1 MPTLKATFLDCTL
14 ARSPRASST
23 RSLIDTVIALMGPMG
38 VQCEVVR
45 VVDHQVAFGITS
57 DEGRGDQWP
66 SILRK
71 MRASDIIVLA
81 TPTRAGARSSVAQLV
96 IERLEGTCRERDPSG
111 QYPLYGKVAGV
122 LVSGDE
128 GDAHDAAASTLFD
141 LSHLGCVVP
150 PNSDCCW
157 IRAAGTGRDVGGEVA
172 LQTHRTAR
180 YLAHN
185 TVWFARLLREH
196 RIPTDLR
203 RLDAEARVASR
214 R

>member
-1 MPTLKATFLDCTL
+1 MPTLKTTFLDCTL

-23 RSLIDTVIALMGPMG
+23 RTLIDTVIELMAPMG

-45 VVDHQVAFGITS
+45 VVDHRVAFGVTS
-57 DEGRGDQWP
+57 DEGQGDQWP

-71 MRASDIIVLA
+71 LRASDIIVLA
-81 TPTRAGARSSVAQLV
+81 TPTRAGVRSSVAQLV
-96 IERLEGTCRERDPSG
+96 IERLEGTCRERDPAG

-122 LVSGDE
+122 LVTGDQ

-141 LSHLGCVVP
+141 LSHLGCVIP

-157 IRAAGTGRDVGGEVA
+157 IRAADAGDDGGEAA
-172 LQTHRTAR
+172 LPTHRAAR